1 MKVIEVVNGVEIR
14 CGEGGYDVQLT
25 EDLEANITGFLE
37 RCVENGVTRLLPA
50 IKRLRC
56 NEKRA
61 T

>member
-1 MKVIEVVNGVEIR
+1 MIEVANGVEIW

-25 EDLEANITGFLE
+25 EDLEANIFAFLD
-37 RCVENGVTRLLPA
+37 RCVEYGVTRLFPA
-50 IKRLRC
+50 LKRLRC